1 MSQDA
6 PYTRTERYETII
18 IGGGQAGLA
27 AACELQERDLD
38 YLVLDPG
45 MVLPAAYFDLALR
58 LGVSVRSLRRAGGR
72 FEILAGALRYEATS
86 VIVATGP
93 SQAPLDLRSVEGEPG
108 LYLLGGITPG
118 RDAARI
124 AERIAER
131 IAAAEL

>member
-1 MSQDA
+1 MPQDA

-27 AACELQERDLD
+27 VACELQERDRD

-45 MVLPAAYFDLALR
+45 IALPAAYFDLALR

-86 VIVATGP
+86 VVVATGP
-93 SQAPLDLRSVEGEPG
+93 SHAPLDLRSVEGEPG
-108 LYLLGGITPG
+108 LYLIGGITPG

-124 AERIAER
+124 AERIA
-131 IAAAEL
+131 AAEL